1 MRKLWLM
8 LVCAFAVLV
17 LAACSSGSNEEQGT
31 NSNGTSKQGTEKA
44 EVTGIDGIEITEPVE
59 IEFWHAMSGDH
70 EKALQKITDDFNNSH
85 ENITVK
91 LVNQGGYGDLSTKVM
106 AAAKANTLPALTQAY
121 EDWMTEYIENDFITN
136 LNPYVES
143 EKYGFTDDEFN
154 DIMEVFREMNTWDGV
169 LYGLPFNKSTQ
180 LMFYNV
186 TYFEEA
192 GLEVP
197 TTWDEMKE
205 AAEILTNDDV
215 IAIGFENGLSI
226 GFNQWVHQAGGQFFD
241 EATGEF
247 KMNSEEGKY
256 ALTYVND
263 LIQSGVARTAGED
276 GYMSGPFARGDVAM
290 YFGSSAGLPYVAAPA
305 AENGIEWST
314 AVLPSDAQSAAPFAG
329 TNVTMFNHL
338 SDEEKLAAWQYMKF
352 LINTDNTI
360 YWAQQS
366 GYIPVRQSA
375 LDSDEWKSYVEE
387 NPTYGVAQ
395 QQLEYGFYD
404 PRVKGAYAFKN
415 AVAKELDKVF
425 LGEYTVEEG
434 LEAADKAAAKELGK

>member
-1 MRKLWLM
+1 MRKFWLM
-8 LVCAFAVLV
+8 LVCAFAVMV
-17 LAACSSGSNEEQGT
+17 LAACGGSNEGQSSDT
-31 NSNGTSKQGTEKA
+31 NSNAEGTETA
-44 EVTGIDGIEITEPVE
+44 ESTGIDSVEITGPVE
-59 IEFWHAMSGDH
+59 IEFWHAMSGNL
-70 EKALQKITDDFNNSH
+70 EKALQKITDDFNNSQ

-91 LVNQGGYGDLSTKVM
+91 LVNQGNYGDLSTKVM
-106 AAAKANTLPALTQAY
+106 AAAKANKLPALSQAY
-121 EDWMTEYIENDFITN
+121 EDWMTEYIQNDFITD
-136 LNPYVES
+136 LTPYVES
-143 EKYGFTDDEFN
+143 EKYGFTDEEFN
-154 DIMEVFREMNTWDGV
+154 DIMGVFREMNTWDGV
-169 LYGLPFNKSTQ
+169 LYGVPFNKSTQ

-186 TYFEEA
+186 SYFKEA

-197 TTWDEMKE
+197 KTWDEMKA
-205 AAEILTNDDV
+205 AAEKLTNDKV
-215 IAIGFENGLSI
+215 IGIGFENALSL

-276 GYMSGPFARGDVAM
+276 GYMSGPFSRGDVAM
-290 YFGSSAGLPYVAAPA
+290 YFGSSAGLPFVAAPA
-305 AENGIEWST
+305 EENGIEWAT
-314 AVLPSDAQSAAPFAG
+314 AVLPSDAQAAAPFQG

-338 SDEEKLAAWQYMKF
+338 SDEEKLASWEFMKF
-352 LINTDNTI
+352 LINKDNTI
-360 YWAQQS
+360 YWAEQT

-375 LDSDEWKSYVEE
+375 LDSAEWKSYVEE
-387 NPTYGVAQ
+387 NPNYGVAE

-404 PRVKGAYAFKN
+404 PRVKGAFAFKN
-415 AVAKELDKVF
+415 AVAQVLDKVF